1 MFDFDIIFLIFLG
14 SSDVVI
20 VTTDKT
26 SKFDQLHSVR
36 YKLEHNQLSRLK
48 PESDKINVFQTLDK
62 HIKCSKDWEVK
73 QFAVQ
78 LIHVSAHHMSSPIL
92 KQRILDYLFFLF
104 FSSWKRYLGIFN
116 LFIQVFFCPSIMFSG
131 VFQSIIPQLFVDF
144 PFSTGNLFWTNK
156 KFVFFFNWEKSTNNC

>member
-1 MFDFDIIFLIFLG
+1 MFDFDIIYLFFLG

-62 HIKCSKDWEVK
+62 HIRCSKDWEVK

-78 LIHVSAHHMSSPIL
+78 LIHVSAHHMSS
-92 KQRILDYLFFLF
+92 Q
-104 FSSWKRYLGIFN
+104 
-116 LFIQVFFCPSIMFSG
+116 
-131 VFQSIIPQLFVDF
+131 IP
-144 PFSTGNLFWTNK
+144 K
-156 KFVFFFNWEKSTNNC
+156 KMNSKFHICYCFY

>member
-1 MFDFDIIFLIFLG
+1 MFDFDIIFLFFLG

-62 HIKCSKDWEVK
+62 HIRCSKDWEVK

-78 LIHVSAHHMSSPIL
+78 LIHVSAHHMSSRIL
-92 KQRILDYLFFLF
+92 K
-104 FSSWKRYLGIFN
+104 K
-116 LFIQVFFCPSIMFSG
+116 
-131 VFQSIIPQLFVDF
+131 
-144 PFSTGNLFWTNK
+144 
-156 KFVFFFNWEKSTNNC
+156 

>member
-92 KQRILDYLFFLF
+92 KQRILDYYFF
-104 FSSWKRYLGIFN
+104 FSSRKRYLCIFN

-144 PFSTGNLFWTNK
+144 PFSTGAGNLFWTN
-156 KFVFFFNWEKSTNNC
+156 

>member
-1 MFDFDIIFLIFLG
+1 M
-14 SSDVVI
+14 VI

-92 KQRILDYLFFLF
+92 KQRILDYLIFFHHEKDILAF
-104 FSSWKRYLGIFN
+104 LIN
-116 LFIQVFFCPSIMFSG
+116 LSKFFFCPSIMFSG

-156 KFVFFFNWEKSTNNC
+156 KFVFFFD

>member
-1 MFDFDIIFLIFLG
+1 MPLFFHLTHFRELRQKYKNIFVWFFVPMKTSKFAFKINWPLENIIIVWFWHYFLIFLG

-62 HIKCSKDWEVK
+62 HIRCSKDWEVK

-78 LIHVSAHHMSSPIL
+78 LIHVSAHHMSSRIL
-92 KQRILDYLFFLF
+92 KKQILNFLF
-104 FSSWKRYLGIFN
+104 VIVSLSEWR
-116 LFIQVFFCPSIMFSG
+116 
-131 VFQSIIPQLFVDF
+131 D
-144 PFSTGNLFWTNK
+144 
-156 KFVFFFNWEKSTNNC
+156 

>member
-1 MFDFDIIFLIFLG
+1 M
-14 SSDVVI
+14 VI

-78 LIHVSAHHMSSPIL
+78 LIHVSAHHM
-92 KQRILDYLFFLF
+92 FFTNPETTNPEFVSQNL
-104 FSSWKRYLGIFN
+104 
-116 LFIQVFFCPSIMFSG
+116 LFI
-131 VFQSIIPQLFVDF
+131 IICSVRKGSLISESTFV
-144 PFSTGNLFWTNK
+144 
-156 KFVFFFNWEKSTNNC
+156 

>member
-1 MFDFDIIFLIFLG
+1 M
-14 SSDVVI
+14 VI

-62 HIKCSKDWEVK
+62 HIRCSKDWEVK

-78 LIHVSAHHMSSPIL
+78 LIHVSAHHMIT
-92 KQRILDYLFFLF
+92 RIL
-104 FSSWKRYLGIFN
+104 N
-116 LFIQVFFCPSIMFSG
+116 
-131 VFQSIIPQLFVDF
+131 F
-144 PFSTGNLFWTNK
+144 PFVMVSFKAVEGLGTL
-156 KFVFFFNWEKSTNNC
+156 

>member
-1 MFDFDIIFLIFLG
+1 M
-14 SSDVVI
+14 VI

-92 KQRILDYLFFLF
+92 KQRILDYLFFFHHEKDILAFLIYLSKFFFVRQLCFLAF
-104 FSSWKRYLGIFN
+104 FS
-116 LFIQVFFCPSIMFSG
+116 
-131 VFQSIIPQLFVDF
+131 QLFHSYLLIF
-144 PFSTGNLFWTNK
+144 LFQLATCFGPIRSLFSFST
-156 KFVFFFNWEKSTNNC
+156 EKNQQITVK

>member
-1 MFDFDIIFLIFLG
+1 M
-14 SSDVVI
+14 VI

-62 HIKCSKDWEVK
+62 HIRCSKDWEVK

-78 LIHVSAHHMSSPIL
+78 LIHVSAHHMSS
-92 KQRILDYLFFLF
+92 QARG
-104 FSSWKRYLGIFN
+104 RR
-116 LFIQVFFCPSIMFSG
+116 VG
-131 VFQSIIPQLFVDF
+131 VNVKTMPCIDAVH
-144 PFSTGNLFWTNK
+144 
-156 KFVFFFNWEKSTNNC
+156 